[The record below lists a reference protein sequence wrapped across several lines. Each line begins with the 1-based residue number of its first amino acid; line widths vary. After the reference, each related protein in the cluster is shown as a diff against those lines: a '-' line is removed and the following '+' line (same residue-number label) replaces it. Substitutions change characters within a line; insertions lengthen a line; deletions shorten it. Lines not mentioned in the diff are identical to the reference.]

1 MLGSRRPLL
10 KETSDA
16 DVSQPQTA
24 PHQACE
30 CHGKG
35 YAGPWSADADLAG
48 DGAAE
53 ISGQQDCSDDRG
65 AGNDVQQCACQQQ
78 YADADDFGFGVPEFL
93 NCGFHDD
100 VGFHELHDSV
110 HQKEEDCEAAYDAP
124 GPELCIRNQENLRSQ
139 HTLARKIGR
148 DSEEIVA
155 CAGYSVLYRNDN
167 CLRT

>member
-1 MLGSRRPLL
+1 MRILLAMAPPRYPVSRI
-10 KETSDA
+10 
-16 DVSQPQTA
+16 A
-24 PHQACE
+24 PRIE
-30 CHGKG
+30 V
-35 YAGPWSADADLAG
+35 
-48 DGAAE
+48 
-53 ISGQQDCSDDRG
+53 RG
-65 AGNDVQQCACQQQ
+65 MTYNNACQKQ

-148 DSEEIVA
+148 DSQERLA
-155 CAGYSVLYRNDN
+155 CSG
-167 CLRT
+167 